1 MVNVG
6 QGDGFILRTAA
17 GVTVVVDAG
26 TGAGGKAIANFL
38 RRQQITAIDL
48 LVLTHP
54 HADHIGGVPH
64 ILKAATVA
72 GAWVSG
78 YAGTTRTQA
87 KVLEEFEKRSV
98 PVTAVRRGNK
108 ATLDGEVELTVLA
121 PEDPLI
127 QNSRSDANANSVVLW
142 MKHGEI
148 DFLLTGDAESETET
162 RILDVLRGR
171 PPPDFEVLKV
181 AHHGSRHA
189 SSNAFLARVHPQIA
203 LISCGLNNRYKH
215 PHPDTLER
223 LSEIGAQ
230 VFRTDLH
237 GTIRLRSDG
246 ENILIVTEKQVR
258 INEPDHP
265 FGTILGK
272 NSLLAVHLPP
282 SLGRLHS
289 VFP

>member
-1 MVNVG
+1 MVDVG
-6 QGDGFILRTAA
+6 QGDGFVLRTAA

-26 TGAGGKAIANFL
+26 TGSGGKAIASYL
-38 RRQQITAIDL
+38 RRQQITAVDL
-48 LVLTHP
+48 LILTHP

-64 ILKAATVA
+64 ILKAAAVA

-87 KVLEEFEKRSV
+87 KVLAEFEKRGV

-108 ATLDGEVELTVLA
+108 ATLDGGVELTVLA

-148 DFLLTGDAESETET
+148 DFLLTGDAESETES

-171 PPPDFEVLKV
+171 PPPEFEVLKV

-189 SSNAFLARVHPQIA
+189 SSKTFLARVRPQIA
-203 LISCGLNNRYKH
+203 LISCGLNNRYNH
-215 PHPDTLER
+215 PHPDTLKR
-223 LSEIGAQ
+223 LSGIGAQ

-237 GTIRLRSDG
+237 GTIQLRSDG
-246 ENILIVTEKQVR
+246 ENILIITEKQVQLHKSG
-258 INEPDHP
+258 HP
-265 FGTILGK
+265 FGSILGK
-272 NSLLAVHLPP
+272 RSLLAVHLPP

-289 VFP
+289 VLP